1 MSARG
6 QMMFLATKNKGNAKK
21 GKLSQDK
28 KYRTSYCIYTQR
40 NESPHL
46 LTTRSAGFGFCFFQ
60 KC

>member
-28 KYRTSYCIYTQR
+28 KYRTSSCIYT
-40 NESPHL
+40 
-46 LTTRSAGFGFCFFQ
+46 
-60 KC
+60 